1 MRELKQQLVSALLV
15 ILTVA
20 AVVAAAINFQQQT
33 RYHLPDDGV
42 TWVDEAGAAGDQP
55 VAVYLT
61 PGSPAQKAGI
71 RQGDVLVSIEG
82 VKIERAIDATEVLAR
97 LGAWRKTEYKVLR
110 KNEEIPANVII
121 GEADR
126 DSTVLYQYAVGVV
139 YLAIGLFVYFRRR
152 TAPRALHF
160 FLLCLASFMMS
171 TFHYS
176 GKLNNFDKV
185 IYLGNVVSGF
195 LAPTLFLHFCFV
207 FPEPQKWIRRRGA
220 AVLVYL
226 PGLALLAIQ
235 LGAVFGWVQSAAPL
249 LEVRWLLDRVWLS
262 FLCAMYIAGGFVLA
276 FQLRRAEDPVV
287 RRQLTWLRN
296 GALVGMLPFALFYAV
311 PYVMGVPPNHAMNL
325 AVLSLPLIPLT
336 WSYAILRYRLMDVD
350 IIFQEGYVYT
360 LATLCVLGIFYGL
373 IFSVSRTGDLN
384 GAAMVALILIAA
396 FVFQPIR
403 NWIQEQLDRYYF
415 YKDRYDYRRTLIEF
429 ARELG
434 SPTDLG
440 EMLESVADRLVRT
453 LGIRNVAFFVWDEA
467 EGKFHLELASNRR
480 GRQTENV
487 PYGLDLS
494 FLSESPGKPYLFFER
509 TRHSLDVVS
518 HEMPTSVRRS
528 ISELELT
535 YYLPC
540 SARGRTIAYLG
551 VSRTDTGDFL
561 SSEDVELLV
570 TLSGYVGIAI
580 DNSMLYRSLARKAEE
595 YERLKEFSENIVES
609 IHVGILAADLE
620 DQVESWNSQI
630 EKLTG
635 ISREQALGRKLD
647 EVLPGDLYDIL
658 GPVRGDAGVQ
668 NIYKFVMR
676 AGSGESRAESKDA
689 TVNIAV
695 APLISREGDRIGRL
709 IIFDDITDRAELE
722 RKLVQADKLSSIGL
736 LAAGVA
742 HEVNTPL
749 AVISTY
755 AQMLAKQIADDVQK
769 APLLEKIARQ
779 TFRASEIVN
788 SLLNFSRTSPTEFVS
803 LDLNKVLRET
813 LTLLDHQ
820 LTKARIEVQL
830 HLEDKLPRMK
840 GNPGKL
846 QQVFLNLFLNARDAM
861 ESGGILSVKTTSPD
875 ESHPGL
881 VRVEIADSGAGIRPE
896 NLPRIFDPF
905 FTTKGARK
913 GTGLGLSVS
922 YGIVRE
928 HGGDI
933 EVESEPGAGTRFH
946 LSFPE
951 AVRARKS
958 EPVRT
963 QSAPAP
969 AVSPAAQAPAVAPAV
984 QPLAGE
990 YLPAAEYLPA
1000 DVPIPATIQPPAAA
1014 VSAQM
1019 QASSV
1024 APTASPAVSAA
1035 TGAMIQSDRS
1045 IH

>member
-1 MRELKQQLVSALLV
+1 MKELKQQFVSALLV
-15 ILTVA
+15 IVTVA
-20 AVVAAAINFQQQT
+20 ATIAAAINLQQQN
-33 RYHLPDDGV
+33 RFHLPDDGA
-42 TWVDEAGAAGDQP
+42 TWLNQP
-55 VAVYLT
+55 LNQTGSGGESGVAAVYLT
-61 PGSPAQKAGI
+61 PGSPALKAGL
-71 RQGDVLVSIEG
+71 RVGDVLVSIDG
-82 VKIERAIDATEVLAR
+82 VRIERPIDATEVLAR
-97 LGAWRKTEYKVLR
+97 LGAWNKAEYKVLR
-110 KNEEIPANVII
+110 GGVEFTANVII
-121 GEADR
+121 GEAER
-126 DSTVLYQYAVGVV
+126 DSTIFYQYAVGAV
-139 YLAIGLFVYFRRR
+139 YLAIGLFVYFRRGS
-152 TAPRALHF
+152 APRALHF
-160 FLLCLASFMMS
+160 FLLCLASFILS

-176 GKLNNFDKV
+176 GKLNNFDKI

-207 FPEPQKWIRRRGA
+207 FPEPQNWIRRRGA
-220 AVLVYL
+220 ALLVYL
-226 PGLALLAIQ
+226 PGVTLLAIQ
-235 LGAVFGWVQSAAPL
+235 LGVVSGWVRSEAPL
-249 LEVRWLLDRVWLS
+249 LEMRWLLDRVWLM
-262 FLCAMYIAGGFVLA
+262 FLCAMYVAGGVVLA
-276 FQLRRAEDPVV
+276 FQLRRAEDPIV

-296 GALVGMLPFALFYAV
+296 GALCGVLPFTLIYVV
-311 PYVMGVPPNHAMNL
+311 PYLMGVAPNHAMNL

-336 WSYAILRYRLMDVD
+336 WAYAILRYRLMDVD

-373 IFSVSRTGDLN
+373 IFSVSRAGDLN
-384 GAAMVALILIAA
+384 GTAMVALILIAA

-440 EMLESVADRLVRT
+440 EMLESVADRLIRT
-453 LGIRNVAFFVWDEA
+453 LGIRHVAFFVWDEA

-480 GRQTENV
+480 GRQTDNV

-494 FLSESPGKPYLFFER
+494 FLNSSPSKPYLFFER
-509 TRHSLDVVS
+509 TRHPLDVVS
-518 HEMPTSVRRS
+518 HDWPVTVRRS
-528 ISELELT
+528 IAELELT

-561 SSEDVELLV
+561 SSDDVELLV

-580 DNSMLYRSLARKAEE
+580 DNAMLYQSLARKAEE

-609 IHVGILAADLE
+609 INVGILAADLE
-620 DQVESWNSQI
+620 DRVESWNSQI

-635 ISREQALGRKLD
+635 ISREDALGRKLRDLLPPDLCD
-647 EVLPGDLYDIL
+647 ELE
-658 GPVRGDAGVQ
+658 PVRGETGVH
-668 NIYKFVMR
+668 NIYKFLLR
-676 AGSGESRAESKDA
+676 PKDA
-689 TVNIAV
+689 TLNIAV
-695 APLISREGDRIGRL
+695 TPLISREGARIGRL

-722 RKLVQADKLSSIGL
+722 RRLVQADKLSSIGL

-755 AQMLAKQIADDVQK
+755 AQMLAKQISGDEQK

-803 LDLNKVLRET
+803 VDLNKVLRET
-813 LTLLDHQ
+813 LTLVEHQ
-820 LTKARIEVQL
+820 LAKAAVEVKMAL
-830 HLEDKLPRMK
+830 DEKLPRIK

-861 ESGGILSVKTTSPD
+861 EPGGVLAVRTSARD
-875 ESHPGL
+875 GL
-881 VRVEIADSGAGIRPE
+881 VLLTVADSGAGIAQE

-905 FTTKGARK
+905 FTTKGAKK

-933 EVESEPGAGTRFH
+933 EVQSQLGTGTRFQ

-951 AVRARKS
+951 AVPAVRRA
-958 EPVRT
+958 EPARVE
-963 QSAPAP
+963 SAPAAAHTQVISTP
-969 AVSPAAQAPAVAPAV
+969 ISSPVAAPSGAVA
-984 QPLAGE
+984 
-990 YLPAAEYLPA
+990 
-1000 DVPIPATIQPPAAA
+1000 
-1014 VSAQM
+1014 
-1019 QASSV
+1019 
-1024 APTASPAVSAA
+1024 
-1035 TGAMIQSDRS
+1035 QSDRL
-1045 IH
+1045 IR

>member
-20 AVVAAAINFQQQT
+20 ALVAAAINFQQQT

-42 TWVDEAGAAGDQP
+42 TWVDQTDSQGERV
-55 VAVYLT
+55 VAVYLLS
-61 PGSPAQKAGI
+61 GSPAQKAGI
-71 RQGDVLVSIEG
+71 RQGDILVSIEG
-82 VKIERAIDATEVLAR
+82 VRINHAIEATEVLAR
-97 LGAWRKTEYKVLR
+97 LGAWRKTEYSVLR
-110 KNEEIPANVII
+110 NGEEVPANVII

-126 DSTVLYQYAVGVV
+126 DSTIFYQYAVGVV

-220 AVLVYL
+220 AALLYV
-226 PGLALLAIQ
+226 PGVALLAIQ
-235 LGAVFGWVQSAAPL
+235 FGAVFGWLQSAAPL

-262 FLCAMYIAGGFVLA
+262 FLCAMYLGGGCVLA

-296 GALVGMLPFALFYAV
+296 GALVGMLPFALIYAV
-311 PYVMGVPPNHAMNL
+311 PFVMGVPPNHAMNL

-336 WSYAILRYRLMDVD
+336 WAYAILRYRLMDVD

-373 IFSVSRTGDLN
+373 IFSVSRTGDVN

-467 EGKFHLELASNRR
+467 QGKFQLELASNRR
-480 GRQTENV
+480 GRRTENV

-494 FLSESPGKPYLFFER
+494 FLSVSPAKPYLFFER

-518 HEMPTSVRRS
+518 HEMPASVRRS

-551 VSRTDTGDFL
+551 VSRTDAGDFL

-620 DQVESWNSQI
+620 DQVESWNSQL

-635 ISREQALGRKLD
+635 ISREDALGRKLD
-647 EVLPGDLYDIL
+647 QVLPGDLYEIL
-658 GPVRGDAGVQ
+658 GPVRSEAGVQ

-676 AGSGESRAESKDA
+676 AAAGESKDA

-695 APLISREGDRIGRL
+695 APLISRDGDQIGRL

-722 RKLVQADKLSSIGL
+722 RRLVQADKLSSIGL

-755 AQMLAKQIADDVQK
+755 AQMLAKQISGDAQK

-820 LTKARIEVQL
+820 LAKAGIEVNL
-830 HLEDKLPRMK
+830 HLEERLPRMK

-861 ESGGILSVKTTSPD
+861 ESGGVLSVRTTSPD
-875 ESHPGL
+875 ELHPGL
-881 VRVEIADSGAGIRPE
+881 VRVQIADSGAGIRPE
-896 NLPRIFDPF
+896 NLARIFDPF

-933 EVESEPGAGTRFH
+933 EVQSSPGAGTQFL

-951 AVRARKS
+951 ALRAKKPQPARV
-958 EPVRT
+958 E
-963 QSAPAP
+963 SAPAP
-969 AVSPAAQAPAVAPAV
+969 VMAPMPAISTQMQTSVSSSTGAVA
-984 QPLAGE
+984 
-990 YLPAAEYLPA
+990 
-1000 DVPIPATIQPPAAA
+1000 
-1014 VSAQM
+1014 
-1019 QASSV
+1019 
-1024 APTASPAVSAA
+1024 
-1035 TGAMIQSDRS
+1035 QSDRL

>member
-1 MRELKQQLVSALLV
+1 MRELKQQFVSALLV
-15 ILTVA
+15 VLTVA
-20 AVVAAAINFQQQT
+20 AIIAAAINLQQQG
-33 RYHLPDDGV
+33 RYHLPEDGV
-42 TWVDEAGAAGDQP
+42 TWIDRVAADGEHA
-55 VAVYLT
+55 VAAYIT
-61 PGSPAQKAGI
+61 PGSPGEKAGLH
-71 RQGDVLVSIEG
+71 QGDVLVSIEG
-82 VKIERAIDATEVLAR
+82 VRIDRAIEVTQLLAR
-97 LGAWRKTEYKVLR
+97 LGTWRKAEYTVR
-110 KNEEIPANVII
+110 HNGIEVPANLII
-121 GEADR
+121 GEVER
-126 DSTVLYQYAVGVV
+126 DSTLYYQYAVGAV
-139 YLAIGLFVYFRRR
+139 YLAIGLFVYFRRGN
-152 TAPRALHF
+152 APRALHF
-160 FLLCLASFMMS
+160 FLLCLASFVMS
-171 TFHYS
+171 AFHYT

-185 IYLGNVVSGF
+185 IYFGNVVTGY

-220 AVLVYL
+220 AALVYL
-226 PGLALLAIQ
+226 PGLALLGIQ
-235 LGAVFGWVQSAAPL
+235 FGVMFGWLRSAAPL
-249 LEVRWLLDRVWLS
+249 LEMRWLLDRVWLV
-262 FLCAMYIAGGFVLA
+262 FLCGMYVAGAMVLA
-276 FQLRRAEDPVV
+276 LQLRRADDPVV
-287 RRQLTWLRN
+287 RRQLKWLRN
-296 GALVGMLPFALFYAV
+296 GVLVGMLPFALIYAV
-311 PYVMGVPPNHAMNL
+311 PYLMGVAPNHAMNL

-336 WSYAILRYRLMDVD
+336 WAYAILRYRLMDVD

-360 LATLCVLGIFYGL
+360 LATLAVLGIFYGL
-373 IFSVSRTGDLN
+373 IFSVSRAGDLS
-384 GAAMVALILIAA
+384 GTAMVLMILIAA

-440 EMLESVADRLVRT
+440 EMLESVAERLIRT
-453 LGIRNVAFFVWDEA
+453 LGIRHVAFFVWDET
-467 EGKFHLELASNRR
+467 EEKFHLELASDRR
-480 GRQTENV
+480 GRRTDNM

-494 FLSESPGKPYLFFER
+494 FLSASPSKPYLFFER
-509 TRHSLDVVS
+509 TRNPLDVIS
-518 HEMPTSVRRS
+518 HEWPVSVRRS
-528 ISELELT
+528 IAELELT

-551 VSRTDTGDFL
+551 VSRTESGDFL
-561 SSEDVELLV
+561 SSDDVDLLV
-570 TLSGYVGIAI
+570 TLSGYVGIAV
-580 DNSMLYRSLARKAEE
+580 DNATLYRSLARKVEE

-620 DQVESWNSQI
+620 DRVESWNSQI

-635 ISREQALGRKLD
+635 ISRQEVLGRKLRD
-647 EVLPGDLYDIL
+647 LLPAELCEKL
-658 GPVRGDAGVQ
+658 EAMRGEAGIQ
-668 NIYKFVMR
+668 NIYKFVLR
-676 AGSGESRAESKDA
+676 PKDV
-689 TVNIAV
+689 TVNIGV
-695 APLISREGDRIGRL
+695 APLISRDGEQIGRL

-722 RKLVQADKLSSIGL
+722 RRLVQADKLSSIGL

-755 AQMLAKQIADDVQK
+755 AQMLAKQISGDAQK

-803 LDLNKVLRET
+803 VDLNKIARET
-813 LTLLDHQ
+813 LTLVEHQ
-820 LTKARIEVQL
+820 LTKAGIEVRL
-830 HLEDKLPRMK
+830 NLDEKLPRIK

-861 ESGGILSVKTTSPD
+861 ESGGLLAVSTASP
-875 ESHPGL
+875 EEKHASL
-881 VRVEIADSGAGIRPE
+881 VRVTVADSGAGISPE

-933 EVESEPGAGTRFH
+933 EVESEMGSGTRFQ

-951 AVRARKS
+951 VAAVKKS
-958 EPVRT
+958 EPTCIEPV
-963 QSAPAP
+963 SAPAAAISHSP
-969 AVSPAAQAPAVAPAV
+969 STQVSTP
-984 QPLAGE
+984 
-990 YLPAAEYLPA
+990 
-1000 DVPIPATIQPPAAA
+1000 
-1014 VSAQM
+1014 VSAP
-1019 QASSV
+1019 V
-1024 APTASPAVSAA
+1024 
-1035 TGAMIQSDRS
+1035 GAIARSDRL